1 MWDMDGN
8 TWGNYLVDELIS
20 SLSDDGNKAVS
31 VDPKFLKV
39 NLERSG

>member
-1 MWDMDGN
+1 MNGN
-8 TWGNYLVDELIS
+8 TRRNYPVNELIF

-31 VDPKFLKV
+31 VTPKFLKV